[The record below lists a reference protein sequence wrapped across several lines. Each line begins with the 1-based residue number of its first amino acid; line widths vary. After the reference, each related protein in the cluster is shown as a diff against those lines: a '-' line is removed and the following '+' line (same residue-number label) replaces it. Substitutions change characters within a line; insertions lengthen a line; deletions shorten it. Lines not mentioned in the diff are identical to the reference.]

1 MTTPASS
8 SQSARAREV
17 VLVGGGHT
25 HALVLHEFAR
35 RPLPGANLTLISDV
49 EQAAYS
55 GMLPGHVAGRYTH
68 EEMHIDLRALCARAG
83 ARFVHAAAD
92 GLDLETRRLRC
103 GGEAIAPAA
112 DLLSINV
119 GSAPNL
125 GGVEGGVEWTIP
137 SKPVPHLLAG
147 WTRLQAAAR
156 ATVRPLQVVVVGGGA
171 GGVEL
176 SLAMESQLRGQ
187 AVFTLVHRGPDL
199 LPGHNPRVRARL
211 AHVLQARGVEVLAEC
226 TVTAASAD
234 GVQLQN
240 GERRPADFVFWVTQ
254 PAAPAWLRD
263 TGLAL
268 TEDGFLRVEP
278 TLQAVGRPWIF
289 AAGDVATLELRP
301 APKSGVFAVRMA
313 APLAANLRAALGGGA
328 LRAYRPQTQFL
339 SLIGTAD
346 GRAVASRGPWAL
358 HGRLMRIWKD
368 AIDRRFMRRFG
379 G

>member
-1 MTTPASS
+1 MTAATTLCRSVGS
-8 SQSARAREV
+8 REV

-55 GMLPGHVAGRYTH
+55 GMLPGHVAGFYSR

-83 ARFVHAAAD
+83 ARFVAGAAD
-92 GLDLETRRLRC
+92 GFDLGARQVLSD
-103 GGEAIAPAA
+103 GAAIGPAA

-125 GGVEGGVEWTIP
+125 GSVEGGAEWTIP
-137 SKPVPHLLAG
+137 SKPVPQLLAG

-156 ATVRPLQVVVVGGGA
+156 ATVRPLRVVVVGGGA

-176 SLAMESQLRGQ
+176 SLAMQSQLRRK
-187 AVFTLVHRGPDL
+187 AVFTLVHRGSEL

-211 AHVLQARGVEVLAEC
+211 ARVLPARGVEVLAER

-234 GVQLQN
+234 GVRLQN
-240 GERRPADFVFWVTQ
+240 GERRLADFVFWVTQ
-254 PAAPAWLRD
+254 PAAPVWLRG

-289 AAGDVATLELRP
+289 AAGDVATLEQRP

-328 LRAYRPQTQFL
+328 LRAYGPQKQFL

-358 HGRLMRIWKD
+358 HGRLMWIWKE